1 MHQKSPLFR
10 HPIGKRSRSNRC
22 HNALTSQGAPARIGP
37 RHGEVASIVNFD
49 LNEEQTLLRDLVERF
64 VADRYDPM
72 RRLSYIADPQGF
84 PTQGWT
90 ILAETGL
97 LALPFSEA
105 YGGLE
110 GGAVELI
117 TVAEA
122 LGRGVA
128 TEPFMP
134 VILTAA
140 ALIDRGGSDAMKA
153 DLLPRII
160 AGLSLP
166 ALAHLERGARF
177 LAVRPE
183 TRARG
188 EGNAVLIDGTK
199 TCVIGGGFADQLL
212 VTATDAQDNP
222 GVYLVDAAAEGVTRT
237 DYRLVDGSIASDIR
251 FTDAPATLL
260 PQGASVLES
269 VLDQARLAIIAEM
282 LGLMGHMFDA
292 TVDYVKTRQQ
302 FGQPIGRF
310 QAVQHRLADGYAMV
324 ELSRSQLYR
333 AAAQAPGTAQAHA
346 AIIGAKAYISACA
359 MKIAEEAVQL
369 HGGIGTTEELMVGQA
384 FKRTMLLAA
393 LLGDADWDLRHYVQ
407 LTAAA

>member
-1 MHQKSPLFR
+1 M
-10 HPIGKRSRSNRC
+10 
-22 HNALTSQGAPARIGP
+22 
-37 RHGEVASIVNFD
+37 NFD
-49 LNEEQTLLRDLVERF
+49 LNEEQRLLRDLVERF
-64 VADRYDPM
+64 VADHYDPI
-72 RRLSYIADPQGF
+72 RRLSYIAEPWGF
-84 PTQGWT
+84 SRQGWT

-97 LALPFSEA
+97 LALPFAQEH
-105 YGGLE
+105 GGLD

-122 LGRGVA
+122 LGKGVA
-128 TEPFMP
+128 TEPVLP

-140 ALIDRGGSDAMKA
+140 SLIERGATDAVKA
-153 DLLPRII
+153 ELLPRII
-160 AGLSLP
+160 AGESLP

-177 LAVRPE
+177 LATRPQ
-183 TRARG
+183 TRALRRDG
-188 EGNAVLIDGTK
+188 QVRIDGAK
-199 TCVIGGGFADQLL
+199 SCVMGGGYADLLL
-212 VTATDAQDNP
+212 VTACDEDGAP
-222 GVYLVDAAAEGVTRT
+222 GIYLVDADAQGVIRT
-237 DYRLVDGSIASDIR
+237 DYRLVDGSIASDIQ
-251 FTDAPATLL
+251 FSDAPAALL
-260 PQGASVLES
+260 PKGQDALEG
-269 VLDQARLAIIAEM
+269 VLDQARLAIIAE
-282 LGLMGHMFDA
+282 LVGLMGHMFDA

-333 AAAQAPGTAQAHA
+333 AAAQNPGTKEAHA
-346 AIIGAKAYISACA
+346 AIIGAKAYISGCA

>member
-1 MHQKSPLFR
+1 M
-10 HPIGKRSRSNRC
+10 
-22 HNALTSQGAPARIGP
+22 
-37 RHGEVASIVNFD
+37 NFD
-49 LNEEQTLLRDLVERF
+49 LNEDQRLLRDLVERF
-64 VADRYDPM
+64 VADHYDPI
-72 RRLSYIADPQGF
+72 RRLSYIAEPWGF
-84 PTQGWT
+84 SRQGWR

-97 LALPFSEA
+97 LALPFSEEH
-105 YGGLE
+105 GGLG

-128 TEPFMP
+128 TEPVLP

-140 ALIDRGGSDAMKA
+140 SLVDRGASDATKA
-153 DLLPRII
+153 QLLPRII
-160 AGLSLP
+160 AGESLP
-166 ALAHLERGARF
+166 ALAHLEPGARF
-177 LAVRPE
+177 LATKPQ
-183 TRARG
+183 TR
-188 EGNAVLIDGTK
+188 VLRRDGQIRIDGAK
-199 TCVIGGGFADQLL
+199 SCVMGGGYADILL
-212 VTATDAQDNP
+212 VTAREENGTP
-222 GVYLVDAAAEGVTRT
+222 GVYLVDASADGMTRT
-237 DYRLVDGSIASDIR
+237 DYRLVDGSVASDILFR
-251 FTDAPATLL
+251 DVPAILL
-260 PQGASVLES
+260 PQGQAALEG
-269 VLDQARLAIIAEM
+269 VLDQARLAIVAE
-282 LGLMGHMFDA
+282 LIGLMGHMFDA

-333 AAAQAPGTAQAHA
+333 AAAQNPGTAEAHA
-346 AIIGAKAYISACA
+346 AVVGAKAYISGCA

>member
-1 MHQKSPLFR
+1 M
-10 HPIGKRSRSNRC
+10 
-22 HNALTSQGAPARIGP
+22 
-37 RHGEVASIVNFD
+37 NFD

-72 RRLSYIADPQGF
+72 RRLSYVAEPQGF
-84 PTQGWT
+84 SIKGWT

-97 LALPFSEA
+97 LALPFSED
-105 YGGLE
+105 YGGLG

-128 TEPFMP
+128 TEPFLP

-140 ALIDRGGSDAMKA
+140 TLIDRSGSDAMKA
-153 DLLPRII
+153 DLLPPII

-177 LAVRPE
+177 LATRPQ
-183 TRARG
+183 TRAAG
-188 EGNAVLIDGTK
+188 DAVRVSGAK
-199 TCVIGGGFADQLL
+199 TCVIGGGFADLLL
-212 VTATDAQDNP
+212 VTATDEKDAT
-222 GVYLVDAAAEGVTRT
+222 GVYLVDAAAQGITRT
-237 DYRLVDGSIASDIR
+237 DYRLVDGSVASDIQ
-251 FTDAPATLL
+251 FADVPATLL
-260 PQGASVLES
+260 PQGASVLDS

-310 QAVQHRLADGYAMV
+310 QAVQHRLAEGYAKV

-333 AAAQAPGTAQAHA
+333 AAAQAPGTLEAHA
-346 AIIGAKAYISACA
+346 AIIGAKAYISGCA
-359 MKIAEEAVQL
+359 MKVAEEAVQL

>member
-1 MHQKSPLFR
+1 M
-10 HPIGKRSRSNRC
+10 
-22 HNALTSQGAPARIGP
+22 
-37 RHGEVASIVNFD
+37 NFD
-49 LNEEQTLLRDLVERF
+49 LNGEQSLLRDLVERF
-64 VADRYDPM
+64 VADHYDPI
-72 RRLSYIADPQGF
+72 RRLNYIAEPGGF
-84 PTQGWT
+84 SRAGWQ
-90 ILAETGL
+90 IMADIGL
-97 LALPFSEA
+97 LALPFSEEH
-105 YGGLE
+105 GGLG

-122 LGRGVA
+122 LGKGVA
-128 TEPFMP
+128 TEPVLA

-140 ALIDRGGSDAMKA
+140 SLIERGGSDAMKA
-153 DLLPRII
+153 GLLPRII
-160 AGLSLP
+160 AGECLP

-177 LAVRPE
+177 LATKPQVQ
-183 TRARG
+183 
-188 EGNAVLIDGTK
+188 AVGGRIDGAK
-199 TCVIGGGFADQLL
+199 SCVMGGGYADQLL
-212 VTATDAQDNP
+212 VTACDEQGAP
-222 GVYLVDAAAEGVTRT
+222 GVYLVDAAAHGVTRT
-237 DYRLVDGSIASDIR
+237 DYRLVDGSVASDIQ
-251 FTDAPATLL
+251 FSNVPAERL
-260 PQGASVLES
+260 PQGQAALEH
-269 VLDQARLAIIAEM
+269 VLDQARLAIIAE
-282 LGLMGHMFDA
+282 LVGLMAHMFEA

-333 AAAQAPGTAQAHA
+333 AAAQNPGTAEAHA
-346 AIIGAKAYISACA
+346 AIIGAKAYISGCA